1 MMTMNKTYGIAS
13 MCGGLLVFALSGCA
27 THPKGQMA
35 VRPEVAK
42 VLPDANRQVRLDL
55 SFRIPADY
63 FTKRSRL
70 FLTPCLMVGDS
81 VVQAYEPLVLDAAIY
96 RKKMAR
102 LEVLEDYNDP
112 YAEQAVPVDNA
123 EAFRIQYKDTLLL
136 PEDVNAGKIFAIA
149 STDGCGECSGVDTL
163 LIATIDDPL
172 SRLTDTW
179 RVAEPKFVVRPKV
192 RDGEGKAHLQFA
204 LNRFDMNPELGN
216 NRQEMEQMM
225 RVLRPVLQ
233 DSLSTLDHLSI
244 TGVASADGPLKLNT
258 DLARN
263 RATAAKDWLV
273 NRLRLSASAAR
284 KITVDS
290 RPEGWMPVVDAMRR
304 AGDPDAD
311 AVEAIVDKYAG
322 RGDDVQ
328 ETYIRRLPCWD
339 KVRDTY
345 LQRDR
350 VVEYRYSYTVKS
362 FTSDAEMLRL
372 YRTRPDAFNEEELLR
387 VSTLVKTE
395 AARKEV
401 YQTVLRF
408 FPRSAVAAN
417 NLALI
422 YLAEGNASE
431 AEALWRQASAQ
442 SEEARYNLGLL
453 LAKERKLDE
462 AVRLLAPFDDENA
475 RIVKSIQE

>member
-1 MMTMNKTYGIAS
+1 MAS
-13 MCGGLLVFALSGCA
+13 MCGGLLVLVLSGCA

-35 VRPEVAK
+35 VRPEAAK
-42 VLPDANRQVRLDL
+42 VLPDADRQVRLDL
-55 SFRIPADY
+55 SFRVPADY

-70 FLTPCLMVGDS
+70 FLTPCLVAGDS
-81 VVQAYEPLVLDAAIY
+81 VVQTYEPLVLDAAIY

-102 LEVLEDYNDP
+102 REVLEDYNDP
-112 YAEQAVPVDNA
+112 YAGQAIPVDVDHA
-123 EAFRIQYKDTLLL
+123 EAFRVHYKDTLLL
-136 PEDVNAGKIFAIA
+136 PEGVNTGKLFAIA

-204 LNRFDMNPELGN
+204 LNRFDMDPALGN

-225 RVLRPVLQ
+225 HVLRPVLQ

-258 DLARN
+258 ELARN

-273 NRLRLSASAAR
+273 NRLGLSASAAR
-284 KITVDS
+284 KISVDS

-311 AVEAIVDKYAG
+311 AVEAIVDKYAD

-401 YQTVLRF
+401 CQTVLRF
-408 FPRSAVAAN
+408 FPRSSVAAN

-422 YLAEGNASE
+422 YLAEGNAPE
-431 AEALWRQASAQ
+431 AEALWRQALEQ
-442 SEEARYNLGLL
+442 SEEARYNLGLF

>member
-1 MMTMNKTYGIAS
+1 MMTTNKTYWMAS
-13 MCGGLLVFALSGCA
+13 MCGGLLVLVLSGCA

-35 VRPEVAK
+35 VRPEAAK
-42 VLPDANRQVRLDL
+42 VLPDADRQVRLDL
-55 SFRIPADY
+55 SFRVPADY

-70 FLTPCLMVGDS
+70 FLTPCLVAGDS
-81 VVQAYEPLVLDAAIY
+81 VVQTYEPLVLDAAIY

-102 LEVLEDYNDP
+102 REVLEDYNDP
-112 YAEQAVPVDNA
+112 YAGQAIPVDHA
-123 EAFRIQYKDTLLL
+123 EAFRVHYKDTLLL
-136 PEDVNAGKIFAIA
+136 PEGVNTGKLFAIA

-172 SRLTDTW
+172 SRLADTW

-204 LNRFDMNPELGN
+204 LNRFDMDPALGN

-225 RVLRPVLQ
+225 HVLRPVLQ

-258 DLARN
+258 ELARN

-273 NRLRLSASAAR
+273 NRLGLSASAAR
-284 KITVDS
+284 KISVDS

-311 AVEAIVDKYAG
+311 AVEAIVDKYAD

-328 ETYIRRLPCWD
+328 ETCIRRLPCWD
-339 KVRDTY
+339 KVRDIY

-408 FPRSAVAAN
+408 FPRSSVAAN

-431 AEALWRQASAQ
+431 AEALWRQALEQ